1 MTLHVAFVTD
11 RSYLPWCA
19 TAVLS
24 CLESHPDGNLTVHV
38 VHDGSVGAADADGLR
53 QLSPAGDV
61 QVHAVDAGLVDDLPE
76 VDRFGRI
83 VWLRFVL
90 DQVVPETASRV
101 LYLDAD
107 TLVVD
112 DLSELETFDLQG
124 NDLGAVP
131 NVMAPAD
138 EERLRSLGLAAA
150 ESFFNSGVLLFDL
163 EALRARPLLP
173 VAREVL
179 ARFGDQIRWPDQDV
193 LNVVYADAWTPLD
206 PRYNV
211 MNSFYDWE
219 GATERVLGTSQRRSA
234 LAAPAVLHFEGPT
247 ACKPWHVL
255 SSHPFRDRYREVLSR
270 TAWSDVSLDGDDRTT
285 RLLARLPQSV
295 QLPLYEQLVLVRRGA
310 RPSLRGLAR
319 TVRRRRR
326 ELDSVR

>member
-1 MTLHVAFVTD
+1 MRTVAFAIDEAYVPFCAAAI
-11 RSYLPWCA
+11 RSL
-19 TAVLS
+19 LD
-24 CLESHPDGNLTVHV
+24 HHGPDEVDLHV
-38 VHDGSVGAADADGLR
+38 VHDGSLHRPTGARLRRWLADAGVSATFHTVGPSRL
-53 QLSPAGDV
+53 
-61 QVHAVDAGLVDDLPE
+61 AGLPSR
-76 VDRFGRI
+76 DRFGAI
-83 VWLRFVL
+83 VWSRLL
-90 DQVVPETASRV
+90 LPELLADRDRV

-107 TLVVD
+107 VLVTGRLDELWDTDLEGVAVGAVRNVVERSQRDRLRRLGID
-112 DLSELETFDLQG
+112 DLLDVL
-124 NDLGAVP
+124 
-131 NVMAPAD
+131 
-138 EERLRSLGLAAA
+138 
-150 ESFFNSGVLLFDL
+150 NSGVLLFDL

>member
-11 RSYLPWCA
+11 RSYLPWCS

-24 CLESHPDGNLTVHV
+24 CIENHPAGTLVVHV
-38 VHDGSVGAADADGLR
+38 VHDGSVGATDADGLR

-61 QVHAVDAGLVDDLPE
+61 QVHGVDAGIVHDLPE

-83 VWLRFVL
+83 VWLRFTL
-90 DQVVPETASRV
+90 ERIVPETATRV

-112 DLSELETFDLQG
+112 DLSELESFDLQG

-138 EERLRSLGLAAA
+138 EERLRSLGLADA
-150 ESFFNSGVLLFDL
+150 EVFFNSGVLLFDL
-163 EALRARPLLP
+163 DALRARPLLS

-179 ARFGDQIRWPDQDV
+179 ARLGDQIRWPDQDV
-193 LNVVYADAWTPLD
+193 LNVAYADAWTPLD

-219 GATERVLGTSQRRSA
+219 GAAERVLGTAQRRSA
-234 LAAPAVLHFEGPT
+234 LATPAVLHFEGPT

-255 SSHPFRDRYREVLSR
+255 SSHPFRDRYRDLLSR
-270 TAWSDVSLDGDDRTT
+270 TPWHDAPLDGDDRAT
-285 RLLARLPQSV
+285 RLIARLPQAM